1 MATARLYQHDS
12 FARTFTATVIGH
24 GVHGDRP
31 SLVLDRTGFYP
42 EAGGQMADRGELT
55 TAAGALAVLDVQAD
69 DDGVIH
75 HVVDGVAPPVGAA
88 IDGAIAWPRR
98 RVHMALHTGQHLLS
112 RALIEAASAPTVS
125 ARLGERDCTI
135 DVTRDAIPERELAA
149 AEDLANAVIDD
160 DVVVR
165 AWWPDPGELAALPLR
180 REPKVTAEVRV
191 VAIGDFDVS
200 PCGGTHVTRA
210 AQIGGIRIVGVERY
224 KGMTRVYFAAG
235 ARARTLLGAHSDA
248 VTQVARALSC
258 GATDVPAAIDKLQRA
273 LVEARG
279 DATAVRE
286 RLAAALAVTLAPVV
300 GPGEVVTTV
309 DDAALLRPLAAALS
323 ARGHDA
329 VLAART
335 ADGAQLLVARADGS
349 ALDCGALLKRIAT
362 AAGGRGGGKATH
374 AEGRIPTV
382 TDWPATVA
390 AARA

>member
-1 MATARLYQHDS
+1 
-12 FARTFTATVIGH
+12 
-24 GVHGDRP
+24 
-31 SLVLDRTGFYP
+31 
-42 EAGGQMADRGELT
+42 
-55 TAAGALAVLDVQAD
+55 
-69 DDGVIH
+69 
-75 HVVDGVAPPVGAA
+75 
-88 IDGAIAWPRR
+88 
-98 RVHMALHTGQHLLS
+98 
-112 RALIEAASAPTVS
+112 
-125 ARLGERDCTI
+125 
-135 DVTRDAIPERELAA
+135 
-149 AEDLANAVIDD
+149 
-160 DVVVR
+160 
-165 AWWPDPGELAALPLR
+165 
-180 REPKVTAEVRV
+180 V

-235 ARARTLLGAHSDA
+235 ARARTLLGAHSDV
-248 VTQVARALSC
+248 VTQLARGLSC

-329 VLAART
+329 VLAALT